1 MRLFLESPFQQPPPS
16 RHALPKGVFVCLWCA
31 FLLYNRKSLITFSLQ
46 LCTVNETERQATH
59 TCKQASERARRRD
72 SKEDKICARHTYT
85 HTHPANTH
93 THSEIFLRGNATLPL
108 ESPSSS
114 FARKHFTLCQ
124 AISYF
129 FFGLFSISAPLLLR
143 SPLHTHT
150 HTAWLVKFVDLRVC
164 SVSLVYLFLAGLLAP
179 ALTSSHWSGESSPK
193 SKERRA

>member
-1 MRLFLESPFQQPPPS
+1 MRQRDKL
-16 RHALPKGVFVCLWCA
+16 
-31 FLLYNRKSLITFSLQ
+31 
-46 LCTVNETERQATH
+46 H
-59 TCKQASERARRRD
+59 TRASERARRRD
-72 SKEDKICARHTYT
+72 SKEDKICARHQHTHMHIRQT
-85 HTHPANTH
+85 HTHTQR
-93 THSEIFLRGNATLPL
+93 EIFLRGNATLAL

-129 FFGLFSISAPLLLR
+129 FSVSLPFLLPFYCALPCTH
-143 SPLHTHT
+143 SHTHK

-193 SKERRA
+193 SKERRAWASLGEWGDRGSRGRG

>member
-93 THSEIFLRGNATLPL
+93 THSEMFLRGNATLPL

-129 FFGLFSISAPLLLR
+129 F
-143 SPLHTHT
+143 
-150 HTAWLVKFVDLRVC
+150 
-164 SVSLVYLFLAGLLAP
+164 SVSFPFLLP
-179 ALTSSHWSGESSPK
+179 FYCALPCTHIHTQHGW
-193 SKERRA
+193 

>member
-1 MRLFLESPFQQPPPS
+1 MRQRDKL
-16 RHALPKGVFVCLWCA
+16 
-31 FLLYNRKSLITFSLQ
+31 
-46 LCTVNETERQATH
+46 H
-59 TCKQASERARRRD
+59 TRASER
-72 SKEDKICARHTYT
+72 EDATVKRIRFALGTNT
-85 HTHPANTH
+85 HTNTHAHPANTH
-93 THSEIFLRGNATLPL
+93 THKHREIFLRGNATLAL

-129 FFGLFSISAPLLLR
+129 FSVSFPFLLPFYCAL
-143 SPLHTHT
+143 PCTQTHK

-193 SKERRA
+193 SKERQAWAS

>member
-1 MRLFLESPFQQPPPS
+1 MRQRDKL
-16 RHALPKGVFVCLWCA
+16 
-31 FLLYNRKSLITFSLQ
+31 
-46 LCTVNETERQATH
+46 H
-59 TCKQASERARRRD
+59 TRASQRASEQ
-72 SKEDKICARHTYT
+72 EDATVKRIRFALGT
-85 HTHPANTH
+85 HTHIHIRQTH

-193 SKERRA
+193 SKERRAWASLGREDGRPPKGQQIEGAGGVRKPKGWKPNSRASDA